1 MNEKCPKDLK
11 HEYRKVWNDL
21 GATSSSS
28 KAIESPALPLEG
40 VHHVHGSHGLPLG
53 VLGVG
58 HGVTD
63 DILQEDLGES
73 LDKTAFELK
82 TKKLTLRTPLVSS

>member
-1 MNEKCPKDLK
+1 MKNVRN
-11 HEYRKVWNDL
+11 EYRRVRNEL
-21 GATSSSS
+21 GATFSASE
-28 KAIESPALPLEG
+28 AVESPALPLEG

-63 DILQEDLGES
+63 DILQEDLGEG
-73 LDKTAFELK
+73 LD
-82 TKKLTLRTPLVSS
+82 

>member
-11 HEYRKVWNDL
+11 HEYRTVWNEL

-28 KAIESPALPLEG
+28 EAVESPALPLEG

-58 HGVTD
+58 HGVAD
-63 DILQEDLGES
+63 DILKEHLHNRS
-73 LDKTAFELK
+73 NITALER
-82 TKKLTLRTPLVSS
+82 KKCTFKTPLVSS